1 MTTSSTWKIPGP
13 VLFLWVL
20 GAGMVIGDA
29 VSGNFGNPMS
39 VCFYSFLPAA
49 LWMMVNDQSADK
61 KTIAV
66 FQSRVARLEEALRA
80 TRADMDPV
88 TADT

>member
-20 GAGMVIGDA
+20 GAGMVVGEA

-49 LWMMVNDQSADK
+49 LWMIVRDQNADR
-61 KTIAV
+61 TMIAGL
-66 FQSRVARLEEALRA
+66 QSRVAGLEEALRA
-80 TRADMDPV
+80 TRADKNPV